1 MEHSRKYEQIK
12 KRYDKGY
19 ITDEQLHRYVELEA
33 ITPEEFEEISGQ
45 PYED

>member
-19 ITDEQLHRYVELEA
+19 ITDEQLRRYVELKA